1 MNLNQYAI
9 YQLKTVPENRK
20 LRFRPYKVIQAQ
32 NLQVRSDNYQQ
43 VFIGM
48 ATPEDSPDSIYKKL
62 LNHPPKKME
71 GHRISVSDVIVHNK
85 NGVTSAYYIDK
96 DGFVVIAGFL
106 RSNSSSTLITME
118 TRDYPIEGYNGTW
131 VATDEIIIDGKQFFM
146 MESEQYGRNAAA
158 VIIDSDGKFVTDDC
172 TEGFDEKAI
181 QHIRDYL
188 HPPEK
193 KPEILKK
200 PPMENYQKYYE
211 NGEYLRSAEMAEEQ
225 NYNMIDGRINN
236 QKKKP
241 KITDPKKR
249 PSVLKLLHQK
259 QDELAKRYGKRE
271 QQVEMERNRK

>member
-9 YQLKTVPENRK
+9 YQLKAIPENRK
-20 LRFRPYKVIQAQ
+20 LRFRPYKVIEEQK
-32 NLQVRSDNYQQ
+32 LSVRSDNYQQ
-43 VFIGM
+43 VYIGM
-48 ATPEDSPDSIYKKL
+48 AVPDDSPKSIYEKL
-62 LNHPPKKME
+62 LNNPPKKFA

-85 NGVTSAYYIDK
+85 GGVTSAFYVDK
-96 DGFVVIAGFL
+96 DGFVAIAGFL

-118 TRDYPIEGYNGTW
+118 TRDYPIEGCKGSW

-181 QHIRDYL
+181 QQIREYL
-188 HPPEK
+188 HPPERQPRI
-193 KPEILKK
+193 PEK
-200 PPMENYQKYYE
+200 PPLEIYQKYYE
-211 NGEYLRSAEMAEEQ
+211 NGEYLRSAEISEEQ

-241 KITDPKKR
+241 KVTDPKKR

-259 QDELAKRYGKRE
+259 QDELEKRYGKRE
-271 QQVEMERNRK
+271 REMTMERNRK